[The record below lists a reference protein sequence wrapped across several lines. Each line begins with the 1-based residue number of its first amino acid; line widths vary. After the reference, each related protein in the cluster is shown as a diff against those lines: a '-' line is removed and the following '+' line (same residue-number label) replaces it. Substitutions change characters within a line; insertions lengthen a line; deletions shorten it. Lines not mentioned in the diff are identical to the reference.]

1 LDIRRQI
8 LSIRDSLSRSEI
20 SRLSRLI
27 HKNLF
32 TLPSY
37 LKSQRPLLFYSFRS
51 EVETVPLIEK
61 RLREREKVLLPK
73 TLIERR
79 ELKCYLIDSLNHLR
93 PGAYG
98 IMEPDERFCEE
109 VDPSTID
116 VVIVPGSVFDRRG
129 GRYGYGGGYYD
140 RFLSMKAGQA
150 VRIALAFSF
159 QVLENIPLSSHDELM
174 NFVVTEKEIIDC
186 GKGISGG
193 IDEKEDEI

>member
-1 LDIRRQI
+1 M
-8 LSIRDSLSRSEI
+8 
-20 SRLSRLI
+20 
-27 HKNLF
+27 
-32 TLPSY
+32 
-37 LKSQRPLLFYSFRS
+37 
-51 EVETVPLIEK
+51 ETVPLIEK

-186 GKGISGG
+186 GK
-193 IDEKEDEI
+193 